1 MSEKA
6 KDKKAKGKKEEGK
19 SGGLDSVLKSVT
31 ELGEVCVKAMADKC
45 ESKQKHE
52 SYPCW
57 ICSNNVSSGASVGCE
72 DCDAWAH
79 AKCVKLPDTLIGYLN
94 KGYRVGIKVHC
105 DSCLSNKDQNGVS
118 KEIRELKQIMETQ
131 KDETQKLFVAQRDL
145 IHKLTGNI
153 DNLNK
158 EMKLMTAEMKLIKDE
173 NKGLEKICSEIRD
186 ENMNAKSATNTQTPS
201 YASIAKNAL
210 IVKSADSGSITEKKV
225 QIAKALSEVPIDKTR
240 ETTNGALI
248 MNFRDKTNMEKAK
261 KAMDDASNNIGT
273 TTKIGN
279 TYAPRI
285 MLTYM
290 NLTKDNDD
298 DDDADVDDADTRD
311 IFKKRIIE
319 GLVRKNEGLKNE
331 FQHEDDLRVVQM
343 RETSKNKKLKHV
355 TLKCSPRIR
364 KVIKDN
370 NDQLYFESQV
380 YRVYD
385 SYHVVICHHCQKM
398 GHIASKCPDKN
409 DGKSPIC
416 GKCAGTHETRK
427 CNEMEKK
434 CVNCVR
440 RGITVNIDHGTYDK
454 NCPVYQMEKTRVQ
467 NNTDNGY

>member
-1 MSEKA
+1 M
-6 KDKKAKGKKEEGK
+6 
-19 SGGLDSVLKSVT
+19 L
-31 ELGEVCVKAMADKC
+31 
-45 ESKQKHE
+45 
-52 SYPCW
+52 
-57 ICSNNVSSGASVGCE
+57 
-72 DCDAWAH
+72 
-79 AKCVKLPDTLIGYLN
+79 
-94 KGYRVGIKVHC
+94 
-105 DSCLSNKDQNGVS
+105 

-131 KDETQKLFVAQRDL
+131 RDH
-145 IHKLTGNI
+145 IHILTGNI
-153 DNLNK
+153 DNVNE
-158 EMKLMTAEMKLIKDE
+158 EMKLMTAEMKQMTAEMKLIKDE
-173 NKGLEKICSEIRD
+173 NKGLKKICSEIRD
-186 ENMNAKSATNTQTPS
+186 ENMNAKSRIPATNTQTPS
-201 YASIAKNAL
+201 YANIAKNAL
-210 IVKSADSGSITEKKV
+210 IVKSADRGSITEKKV

-261 KAMDDASNNIGT
+261 KAIDDASNNIGT

-279 TYAPRI
+279 TYAPRV

-298 DDDADVDDADTRD
+298 DDDVDDADTRD

-319 GLVRKNEGLKNE
+319 GLVRKNECLKNG

-355 TLKCSPRIR
+355 TLKCNPRIR

-370 NDQLYFESQV
+370 NDQLYFEPQV
-380 YRVYD
+380 YKVYD
-385 SYHVVICHHCQKM
+385 SYHVIICHHCQKM
-398 GHIASKCPDKN
+398 GHMASKCPDKN

-416 GKCAGTHETRK
+416 GKCADTHETRK
-427 CNEMEKK
+427 CNEIEKK

-440 RGITVNIDHGTYDK
+440 RDMTVDIDHGTYVK
-454 NCPVYQMEKTRVQ
+454 NGPVYQMEKTRVQ

>member
-1 MSEKA
+1 MSEKS

-52 SYPCW
+52 LYPCW
-57 ICSNNVSSGASVGCE
+57 VCSNNVSSGASVGCE

-79 AKCVKLPDTLIGYLN
+79 AKCVKLLDTVIGYLN
-94 KGYRVGIKVHC
+94 KGYRIGIKVHC
-105 DSCLSNKDQNGVS
+105 DSCLSKKDQNGVL

-131 KDETQKLFVAQRDL
+131 RDH
-145 IHKLTGNI
+145 IHILTGNI
-153 DNLNK
+153 DNVNK
-158 EMKLMTAEMKLIKDE
+158 EMKLMTAEMKQMTAEMKLIKDE
-173 NKGLEKICSEIRD
+173 NKGLKKICSEIRD
-186 ENMNAKSATNTQTPS
+186 ENMNAKSRIPATNTQTPS
-201 YASIAKNAL
+201 YANIAKNAL

-261 KAMDDASNNIGT
+261 KAIDDASNNIGT

-319 GLVRKNEGLKNE
+319 GLVRKNECLKNG
-331 FQHEDDLRVVQM
+331 FQHEDDLQ
-343 RETSKNKKLKHV
+343 
-355 TLKCSPRIR
+355 
-364 KVIKDN
+364 
-370 NDQLYFESQV
+370 
-380 YRVYD
+380 
-385 SYHVVICHHCQKM
+385 
-398 GHIASKCPDKN
+398 
-409 DGKSPIC
+409 
-416 GKCAGTHETRK
+416 
-427 CNEMEKK
+427 
-434 CVNCVR
+434 
-440 RGITVNIDHGTYDK
+440 
-454 NCPVYQMEKTRVQ
+454 
-467 NNTDNGY
+467 

>member
-1 MSEKA
+1 MSEKS

-31 ELGEVCVKAMADKC
+31 ELGEVCIKAMADKC

-57 ICSNNVSSGASVGCE
+57 VCSNNVSSGASVGCE

-79 AKCVKLPDTLIGYLN
+79 AKCVKLPDNVIGYLN
-94 KGYRVGIKVHC
+94 KGYRIGIKVHC
-105 DSCLSNKDQNGVS
+105 DSCLSKKDQNGVL

-131 KDETQKLFVAQRDL
+131 RDH
-145 IHKLTGNI
+145 IHILTGNI
-153 DNLNK
+153 DNVNK
-158 EMKLMTAEMKLIKDE
+158 EMKLMTAEMKQMTAEMKLIKDE
-173 NKGLEKICSEIRD
+173 NKGLKKICSEIRD
-186 ENMNAKSATNTQTPS
+186 ENMNAKSRIPATNTQTPS
-201 YASIAKNAL
+201 YANIAKNAL

-261 KAMDDASNNIGT
+261 KAIDDASNNIGT

-279 TYAPRI
+279 TYAPRV

-298 DDDADVDDADTRD
+298 DDDADVDDVDTRD

-319 GLVRKNEGLKNE
+319 GLVRKNECLKNG

-380 YRVYD
+380 YKVYD
-385 SYHVVICHHCQKM
+385 SYHVIICHHCQKM
-398 GHIASKCPDKN
+398 GHMASKCPDKN

-427 CNEMEKK
+427 CNEIEKK
-434 CVNCVR
+434 CVNCIR
-440 RGITVNIDHGTYDK
+440 RGMTVDTDHGTYDK